1 MEINSLF
8 SYGSIAA
15 SNSYGAGISQQV
27 RSQPLIMAS
36 TSQSSFQVPQNIFIR
51 SSGLNSD
58 QMNQLMQVISLPNAK
73 VEASHS
79 QTGQGQQTVTLALI
93 NVDPNLPIG
102 GQLLIAAPALQPQQ
116 QPEIQQQPVLLPNC
130 NQVPIVSISNP
141 RIQVQPG
148 NMPTMAIAASVTDSS
163 ISLPLTSVPADT
175 RSVSYQLIDNS
186 QNHVL
191 NATSSV
197 TSGTMPS
204 FAISSMSSSMPADK
218 FEVQLNRP
226 STPGLDFLIDQ
237 PSNLAMA
244 ESKESSFLSNDG
256 MKLNLSHQGI
266 ESTLPI
272 DPLDQLDYKTQNL
285 IYACDSNEHHQQP
298 LLSEALQISHGQSMQ
313 IQPTQMQGDVSGF
326 ISMPNVAS
334 MFQAQDNQ
342 QDFEDSNEFFQ
353 TSEVQPDSTIQDTT
367 TTCKQAQKP
376 QMPIIG
382 SVASLSA
389 PPVQAAV
396 SLSPAK
402 PKPTSAKSK
411 SQTSKAAAATV
422 QDNAAEI
429 LVSALQDYNSKKD
442 ANSDSG
448 SADLPTA
455 SDPLFEINTK
465 EVAQRVIFELKNC
478 GIPQAVFAQQVL
490 CRSQGTLSD
499 LLRNPKPWSK
509 LKSGRE
515 TFRRMWK
522 WLQTPVEDRM
532 SSLHSASL
540 KRSFDTADSGDCNG
554 PLSQAQ
560 QQQQPKLPPTR
571 SVLQPQSQSSAP
583 APQSSTRKPSE
594 PNGTPAKKPRLVF
607 TDIQRRTLN
616 AIFNETSRPSKEMQS
631 IIAEQLGLELSTV
644 CNYFM
649 NARRRSLEKWQ
660 EDSSDSSTE
669 QRQRRCQT
677 VADEFADFDPT
688 LSAVDESEDEQTDA
702 NPAADGAPVLDKIG
716 LFVQPLPPPPPLLNF
731 SAQQQHQQY
740 QQASSSSSISSGTFS
755 VCSTGL

>member
-1 MEINSLF
+1 
-8 SYGSIAA
+8 
-15 SNSYGAGISQQV
+15 
-27 RSQPLIMAS
+27 
-36 TSQSSFQVPQNIFIR
+36 
-51 SSGLNSD
+51 
-58 QMNQLMQVISLPNAK
+58 
-73 VEASHS
+73 
-79 QTGQGQQTVTLALI
+79 TGQGQQTVTLALI

-148 NMPTMAIAASVTDSS
+148 NMPTMAIAAS
-163 ISLPLTSVPADT
+163 
-175 RSVSYQLIDNS
+175 
-186 QNHVL
+186 
-191 NATSSV
+191 
-197 TSGTMPS
+197 
-204 FAISSMSSSMPADK
+204 
-218 FEVQLNRP
+218 
-226 STPGLDFLIDQ
+226 
-237 PSNLAMA
+237 
-244 ESKESSFLSNDG
+244 
-256 MKLNLSHQGI
+256 
-266 ESTLPI
+266 
-272 DPLDQLDYKTQNL
+272 
-285 IYACDSNEHHQQP
+285 
-298 LLSEALQISHGQSMQ
+298 
-313 IQPTQMQGDVSGF
+313 
-326 ISMPNVAS
+326 
-334 MFQAQDNQ
+334 
-342 QDFEDSNEFFQ
+342 
-353 TSEVQPDSTIQDTT
+353 
-367 TTCKQAQKP
+367 
-376 QMPIIG
+376 

-509 LKSGRE
+509 LKS
-515 TFRRMWK
+515 
-522 WLQTPVEDRM
+522 
-532 SSLHSASL
+532 AL

-716 LFVQPLPPPPPLLNF
+716 LFVQPLPPPPP
-731 SAQQQHQQY
+731 
-740 QQASSSSSISSGTFS
+740 
-755 VCSTGL
+755 

>member
-1 MEINSLF
+1 
-8 SYGSIAA
+8 
-15 SNSYGAGISQQV
+15 
-27 RSQPLIMAS
+27 
-36 TSQSSFQVPQNIFIR
+36 
-51 SSGLNSD
+51 
-58 QMNQLMQVISLPNAK
+58 
-73 VEASHS
+73 
-79 QTGQGQQTVTLALI
+79 TGQGQQTVTLALI

-141 RIQVQPG
+141 RIQLQPG
-148 NMPTMAIAASVTDSS
+148 NMPTMAIAAS
-163 ISLPLTSVPADT
+163 
-175 RSVSYQLIDNS
+175 
-186 QNHVL
+186 
-191 NATSSV
+191 
-197 TSGTMPS
+197 
-204 FAISSMSSSMPADK
+204 
-218 FEVQLNRP
+218 
-226 STPGLDFLIDQ
+226 
-237 PSNLAMA
+237 
-244 ESKESSFLSNDG
+244 
-256 MKLNLSHQGI
+256 
-266 ESTLPI
+266 
-272 DPLDQLDYKTQNL
+272 
-285 IYACDSNEHHQQP
+285 
-298 LLSEALQISHGQSMQ
+298 
-313 IQPTQMQGDVSGF
+313 
-326 ISMPNVAS
+326 
-334 MFQAQDNQ
+334 
-342 QDFEDSNEFFQ
+342 
-353 TSEVQPDSTIQDTT
+353 
-367 TTCKQAQKP
+367 
-376 QMPIIG
+376 
-382 SVASLSA
+382 SVASLST

-411 SQTSKAAAATV
+411 SQTSKAAAVTV

-429 LVSALQDYNSKKD
+429 LVSTLQDYNSKKD

-465 EVAQRVIFELKNC
+465 EVAQRVIFELKKC

-532 SSLHSASL
+532 SSLHSASSTL
-540 KRSFDTADSGDCNG
+540 LT
-554 PLSQAQ
+554 LAQ

-716 LFVQPLPPPPPLLNF
+716 LFVQPLPPPPP
-731 SAQQQHQQY
+731 
-740 QQASSSSSISSGTFS
+740 
-755 VCSTGL
+755 